1 MASYSSSA
9 RGVFSGDRADP
20 ARRPAASPPWRG
32 IAAGM
37 GLCVA
42 AATVASS
49 GAARA
54 QYLTY
59 ERPFIYERPYVYEE
73 PPPIRSYSMLPPGE
87 VRRLVRNL
95 GYWDVSVPRL
105 AGRIYVLRATD
116 EEGPVSLRVDA
127 FTGRVVTVDSAAP
140 RPAPP
145 AYGALPRPASP
156 PPVVPLPPRRPAEAD
171 LALTSPAAPAPAI
184 AAPAAPPSA
193 APAASASASRE
204 PAASAALQPA
214 PSAPAPSA
222 PAPSASAPSASARV
236 APAPSAAP
244 VAAGASPAPVTPV
257 PAVAPALPAAGTA
270 TPGSEAAGSASV
282 LSRGTG
288 N

>member
-59 ERPFIYERPYVYEE
+59 ERPYIYERPYVYEE

-127 FTGRVVTVDSAAP
+127 FTGRVVTVDSAVP
-140 RPAPP
+140 RSAPP

-193 APAASASASRE
+193 APAPSASAPRE

-214 PSAPAPSA
+214 PSAP
-222 PAPSASAPSASARV
+222 APSASARV

-244 VAAGASPAPVTPV
+244 VAAGASPAPATPV

-270 TPGSEAAGSASV
+270 TPGSEEAGSASV